1 MMSGPSRRQALL
13 GVLLVASVAFLLYS
27 LRSSRPRVTGGG
39 DPAAQVASGAGEQEI
54 AAVPSSIPDDV
65 DFSRYRQLS
74 QTNIFSARRSA
85 PPEEPKGKSKP
96 LPTPPPIKPPKSA
109 GNRTKQPDFTGWT
122 YTGYIAIGGEK
133 RGILQN
139 ESSDSYR
146 DVPVGGKF
154 LGATVEE
161 VTGEGIRLRSG
172 SSVTTL
178 STPDLFPVVPLD
190 NRASPAKPARPTR
203 R

>member
-1 MMSGPSRRQALL
+1 MSGPSGRHAVL
-13 GVLLVASVAFLLYS
+13 GVLLVASAAFLLYS
-27 LRSSRPRVTGGG
+27 LRSSRPRVTSG
-39 DPAAQVASGAGEQEI
+39 DDVAAQVASGAGEQEI
-54 AAVPSSIPDDV
+54 AAVPPSTPDDV

-85 PPEEPKGKSKP
+85 PPKEPKKTSKP
-96 LPTPPPIKPPKSA
+96 LPTPPPIKPTNSTSP
-109 GNRTKQPDFTGWT
+109 RTKQPDFTGWT

-190 NRASPAKPARPTR
+190 NRASAATPSRPR
-203 R
+203 RR

>member
-1 MMSGPSRRQALL
+1 MSGPSRRHALL

-27 LRSSRPRVTGGG
+27 LRSGRPRVTGG
-39 DPAAQVASGAGEQEI
+39 DDVAAQVASGSGEQEI
-54 AAVPSSIPDDV
+54 AAVPPSTPDDV

-74 QTNIFSARRSA
+74 QTNIFSTRRSA
-85 PPEEPKGKSKP
+85 PPEEPKKPSKP
-96 LPTPPPIKPPKSA
+96 LPTPPPIKPTDSA
-109 GNRTKQPDFTGWT
+109 PPRATQPDFTGWT
-122 YTGYIAIGGEK
+122 YTGYIAVSGEK

-139 ESSDSYR
+139 ESSDSFR
-146 DVPVGGKF
+146 DVPVGGQF

-190 NRASPAKPARPTR
+190 NRASAAGPPRPTR